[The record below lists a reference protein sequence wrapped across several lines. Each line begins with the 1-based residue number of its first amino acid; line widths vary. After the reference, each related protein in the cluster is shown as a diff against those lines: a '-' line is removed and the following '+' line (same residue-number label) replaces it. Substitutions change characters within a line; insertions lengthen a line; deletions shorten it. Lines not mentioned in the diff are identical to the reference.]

1 MRAKP
6 MPPEERRAAIIAATR
21 PLVLEHGTGF
31 TTRQVADAAGIAE
44 GTIFRV
50 FENKDDL
57 LWAVVDQT
65 MDPTDTCVA
74 ITELDAV
81 TLVDSVAG
89 IVAILQGA
97 VHDTSR
103 LFAAMHAHASNQEGK
118 PTSHQGRRPAATQPE
133 VQRAR
138 AESLVGAITER
149 LRPFAS
155 TLQLPLDEA
164 ASLIRS
170 VAFATSHPFLSDGRL
185 TDPHR
190 VADLLVH
197 GLIHPPMDRTTSAP
211 NPSTR

>member
-1 MRAKP
+1 
-6 MPPEERRAAIIAATR
+6 MPPDERRAAIIAATR
-21 PLVLEHGTGF
+21 PLVLEHGTAF

-65 MDPTDTCVA
+65 MDPTDTCEA
-74 ITELDAV
+74 IAALDASSL
-81 TLVDSVAG
+81 TDTIAG
-89 IVAILQGA
+89 VIGVLQDA

-103 LFAAMHAHASNQEGK
+103 LFAAMHAHAPNQDGK
-118 PTSHQGRRPAATQPE
+118 PPPHQGRRPAATQPE

-138 AESLVGAITER
+138 AEALVDVIAGR
-149 LRPFAS
+149 LAAFETDLRI
-155 TLQLPLDEA
+155 PLREA

-185 TDPHR
+185 TDSHR
-190 VADLLVH
+190 VADLLVN
-197 GLIHPPMDRTTSAP
+197 GLTRPTADSAGSAP
-211 NPSTR
+211 NPPTA

>member
-50 FENKDDL
+50 FDNKEDL

-65 MDPTDTCVA
+65 MDPTDTCAA
-74 ITELDAV
+74 IDALDV
-81 TLVDSVAG
+81 PTLVDAIAG
-89 IVAILQGA
+89 VITILQGA
-97 VHDTSR
+97 IHDTSR
-103 LFAAMHAHASNQEGK
+103 LFAAMHAHAPMHEGK
-118 PTSHQGRRPAATQPE
+118 PASHQTRRPPVAQPE
-133 VQRAR
+133 LQRER
-138 AESLVGAITER
+138 AQLLVDAVSRR
-149 LRPFAS
+149 LAAHRDEVRI
-155 TLQLPLDEA
+155 PLDEA

-170 VAFATSHPFLSDGRL
+170 MAFATSHPFLSDGRL

-197 GLIHPPMDRTTSAP
+197 GLIHPSVDPAPSTSAP
-211 NPSTR
+211 SIP